1 MTGQRTLIGIF
12 SSLDDMLH
20 AIEAAKR
27 ARVKVDTVYSPTP
40 CHELAEILDA
50 KPSPVR
56 FFTLMGGIMGLALGM
71 SLAVYT
77 ALQWEFIVGGR
88 PVVAWIPFMIV
99 GFEFTILLGIGGN
112 LIGMLMKSRI
122 PRTKLPDHYD
132 PRFTKD
138 RFGVSIECPV
148 GEAPRVSQLL
158 KEAGAEEVHEVDG

>member
-12 SSLDDMLH
+12 SSLDDMLR

-27 ARVKVDTVYSPTP
+27 AKVKVDTVYSPTP
-40 CHELAEILDA
+40 CHELAEILDS

-56 FFTLMGGIMGLALGM
+56 FFTLLGGILGLALGM
-71 SLAVYT
+71 SLAAYT

-88 PVVAWIPFMIV
+88 PVLAWIPFMII
-99 GFEFTILLGIGGN
+99 GFEFTILLGIMGN

-122 PRTKLPDHYD
+122 PRIKLPDHYD

-138 RFGVSIECPV
+138 RFGVLIGCPM
-148 GEAPRVSQLL
+148 GEVLRISQLL
-158 KEAGAEEVHEVDG
+158 KEAGAEGVHEVEA